1 MQETW
6 KSVPGF
12 EGRYEV
18 SNTGKARTVG
28 RFIKAP
34 RGRERWLP
42 DAELNTHITTRG
54 YVQTM
59 FKVGQKNFH
68 QLVHRLVAIAFIPNP
83 DALPQVNHKDGDK
96 TNNHVSNLEWCDS
109 KENCAHAR
117 RERLYEPARGQNA
130 GGAKL
135 TNEQVVSI
143 RARLELGETHE
154 SIARDYPVSRTVI
167 TRIASGARW
176 SSVR

>member
-1 MQETW
+1 MDEVW
-6 KSVPGF
+6 KPVQGY

-18 SNTGKARTVG
+18 SSSGKVKTVG
-28 RFIKAP
+28 RFINAP
-34 RGRERWLP
+34 RGRQRWINE
-42 DAELNTHITTRG
+42 AELSTHITSRG

-59 FKVGQKNFH
+59 FKVGQKNFP
-68 QLVHRLVAIAFIPNP
+68 QLVHRLVATAFIENP
-83 DALPQVNHKDGDK
+83 ESLPQVNHMDGNK
-96 TNNHVSNLEWCDS
+96 LNNHASNLEWCTS

-135 TNEQVVSI
+135 TNEQVLEI
-143 RARLELGETHE
+143 RKRLSSGETHE
-154 SIARDYPVSRTVI
+154 SISLDYPVNRTVI

-176 SSVR
+176 NGIR